1 MATRPT
7 TTTTT
12 PEPQHANP
20 AHTQMVTVDRTTGWT
35 GAVTT
40 VQPYGTVHQAIA
52 KVMADLPAISKADR
66 SPEGYQYRGIE
77 AITKHLQPLLARH
90 GVVIVPQA
98 TVLQVVPSPAMK
110 DGWQDVHMTVTWL
123 VYGPDGSS
131 LQATT
136 HGIGRDRADKGS
148 NKAHTQA
155 LKYLLLSLFMVADKD
170 DDAERYD
177 VTPDGDRAAAP
188 KPQPRADLLAIA
200 DTLAALGIDDKAER
214 LTVVSAL
221 AGREVAKASDLTVHE
236 AAAVLDG
243 LTAMLPGTEVVEAPQ

>member
-1 MATRPT
+1 MATTRT
-7 TTTTT
+7 TTTAPDEVPPPT
-12 PEPQHANP
+12 
-20 AHTQMVTVDRTTGWT
+20 
-35 GAVTT
+35 
-40 VQPYGTVHQAIA
+40 GTVHQAIA
-52 KVMADLPAISKADR
+52 RVMADLPAIGKVDR
-66 SPEGYQYRGIE
+66 SPEGYTYRGIE

-98 TVLQVVPSPAMK
+98 TVQQVLPSPAMR
-110 DGWQDVHMTVTWL
+110 DGWQDVHLSVCWR
-123 VYGPDGSS
+123 VVGPDGSS
-131 LQATT
+131 LDATT
-136 HGIGRDRADKGS
+136 CGIGRDKADKGV

-177 VTPDGDRAAAP
+177 VSADADRAAPP

-221 AGREVAKASDLTVHE
+221 AAREVAKASDLTVHE

-243 LTAMLPGTEVVEAPQ
+243 LTAMLHDAAVGDPPAPVEAPQ